1 MNAQTAELITLN
13 HFSPDIKLI
22 ELQAPMGFSFE
33 AGQYVFLGLNPD
45 DMKPFSI
52 ASAPSEL
59 PRLIFHVRNTH
70 HSEWM
75 EGFFGALSEGVT
87 LSISAAQNHLNNPAV
102 ASAKTLVL
110 VAGGTGFAPLRSLLV
125 EALAQEIPPR
135 IYLFWGV
142 RDTTEYYARQELE
155 SLKCLFPELTYCISL
170 SEPKSQC
177 DWTGCVGMIHLQI
190 EPVIAVSLSQATA
203 VLCGPPPMVQ
213 STKTAL
219 MEKGLAEKNI
229 IA

>member
-13 HFSPDIKLI
+13 HFSADIKLI
-22 ELQAPMGFSFE
+22 ELQAPVGFRFE
-33 AGQYVFLGLNPD
+33 AGQYVFLGLTAD

-75 EGFFGALSEGVT
+75 EKFFAALNEGLSLWISEP
-87 LSISAAQNHLNNPAV
+87 QNHLNNPAIS
-102 ASAKTLVL
+102 SAETLVL
-110 VAGGTGFAPLRSLLV
+110 IAGGTGFAPLRSLLV
-125 EALAQEIPPR
+125 ESLAQENPPQ

-155 SLKCLFPELTYCISL
+155 SLKSLFPELTYCVSL
-170 SEPKSQC
+170 SEPTSRC

-190 EPVIAVSLSQATA
+190 EPVIASKLHQGIA

-213 STKTAL
+213 STKAAL
-219 MEKGLAEKNI
+219 VAKGMSEANI
-229 IA
+229 LS